1 MPTFDDTQSQK
12 KLEESKI
19 REAEDLAQIL
29 SGKYGIPYIDLSTIS
44 INTDALRLIE
54 EETAKKGQMAGF
66 QMTGKKVSIALFSPN
81 NSTLNHVLNDLKERG
96 YTTVLFMAS
105 DKSLNRAWERYKE
118 ISQAVETK
126 AGLVDISKELLAEVL
141 SKTKTVADVKNQ
153 IKELSSNN
161 KSQGVSRILE
171 IVIAGAMATKA
182 SDIHLEPQEEFVRL
196 RYRLDGMLHD
206 VDFFEHHIY
215 KLIVSRIKL
224 ISSLKL
230 NVKKSSQ
237 DGRFTIAT
245 EDRDIEVRTSVLP
258 GVYGET
264 IVMRL
269 LDPNSI
275 SVNLEDMGIEE
286 KLLKVFLDEIK
297 KPNGLILTTGPT
309 GSGKT
314 TTLYAFLRKVNDSET
329 KIITIE
335 DPVEYHMKGLSQTQ
349 VNEDAG
355 YTFLEGLRSALRQ
368 DPDIIMVGE
377 IRDTETAKIAINSAL
392 TGHLVFS
399 TLHTND
405 AAGAIPRLVDLGVN
419 PKIISSALTLTIA
432 QRLVRKLC
440 AKCKKAI
447 TPNEEDSK
455 LLETVS
461 KLIKEKRPDIVVPDG
476 KQIWVAGEGCEAC
489 NGVGYK
495 GRTGVFEA
503 IIVDSEVSKVIT
515 DQVNARDIKIA
526 SHKQGI
532 LDMREHGILKV
543 LQGMTSIEELE
554 RVVELKIAEEVY

>member
-1 MPTFDDTQSQK
+1 MPEFDDTQSTK
-12 KLEESKI
+12 KLEETKI

-29 SGKYGIPYIDLSTIS
+29 SGRYGIPYIDLSTLS

-54 EETAKKGQMAGF
+54 EKTAKEAQIAGY
-66 QMTGKKVSIALFSPN
+66 QITGKKVSLVIFSPN
-81 NSTLNHVLNDLKERG
+81 NPKTNEVVNDLKNRG
-96 YTTVLFMAS
+96 YSPVLFMGS
-105 DKSLNRAWERYKE
+105 ERSLERAWERYKE
-118 ISQAVETK
+118 VSKAVVTK
-126 AGLVDISKELLAEVL
+126 AGLIDISQDLLSEVI
-141 SKTKTVADVKNQ
+141 SKTKNVSDIKDQ
-153 IKELSSNN
+153 IKEITAGN

-171 IVIAGAMATKA
+171 IVLAGAMATGA

-206 VDFFEHHIY
+206 VDFFEHGVY
-215 KLIVSRIKL
+215 KLIISRIKL
-224 ISSLKL
+224 ISALKL
-230 NVKKSSQ
+230 NVKHGAQ
-237 DGRFTIAT
+237 DGRFTISAT
-245 EDRDIEVRTSVLP
+245 DRDIEVRTSVLP

-275 SVNLEDMGIEE
+275 SVDLEEMEIEE
-286 KLLKVFLDEIK
+286 KLLKIFLDEIK

-314 TTLYAFLRKVNDSET
+314 TTLYAFLRRVNDSET

-349 VNEDAG
+349 VNEEAG

-377 IRDTETAKIAINSAL
+377 IRDPETAKIAINSAL

-405 AAGAIPRLVDLGVN
+405 AAGAIPRMVDLGVN

-440 AKCKKAI
+440 NDCKKPI
-447 TPNEEDSK
+447 PPNDDQSK
-455 LLETVS
+455 ILTKVS
-461 KLIKEKRPDIVVPDG
+461 ALIKEKRADIQVPDG
-476 KQIWVAGEGCEAC
+476 KQIWVKGEGCKTC
-489 NGVGYK
+489 NGIGYK

-503 IIVDSEVSKVIT
+503 IIVDADVTKVINEAVS
-515 DQVNARDIKIA
+515 DRDIKIA
-526 SHKQGI
+526 SKKQGI

-543 LQGMTSIEELE
+543 LQGVTSMDELE
-554 RVVELKIAEEVY
+554 RVVEIKLAEEEY